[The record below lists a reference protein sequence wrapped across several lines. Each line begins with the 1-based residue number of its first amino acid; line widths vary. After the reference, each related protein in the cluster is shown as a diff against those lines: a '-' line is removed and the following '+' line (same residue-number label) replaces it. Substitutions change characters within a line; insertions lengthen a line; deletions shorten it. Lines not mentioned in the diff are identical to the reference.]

1 MRNKPRHTVA
11 RNASQPPIA
20 GSAAYIALAYQ
31 PTLCCT
37 QLIRHQHIPKL
48 YSRLKGGR
56 VKNPEL
62 NRTDSYKD
70 TRAHIASGRTAVRST
85 VLAGTSK
92 LTVVAC
98 VNTRYGPITVPR
110 PRYCDPSQL
119 INKLL
124 IAVPG
129 STWAVPPR
137 RWTRPRTRPALPT
150 GGTSPRAPRA
160 SAWSSRTRQWAGRPR
175 SSARCG
181 RRTPAA
187 EAVPRP
193 PRGAA
198 RRSGPRARRTAAR
211 RVHAAGRRRG
221 PLAAP
226 PSAAR
231 APPARGTAM
240 LRGAAVDIK
249 YRPPRRAPVGGKW
262 TEEEDRRLREI
273 VETFGAKNWKRLAML
288 LGTVRSDVQCL
299 HRWNK
304 VLRPGLSKGP
314 WAAVWKPTGESAS
327 QTQLRRRRR
336 VDGVKR
342 LEFEI
347 HTGGR
352 RPRTASSA
360 TWCCATARGT
370 SSGA

>member
-1 MRNKPRHTVA
+1 MRLFDAPARSGTLVGEARRHECLRCRGDLVATANEMWAKLDDDAGERWVCVSERAAVESGDARDVELAVEPLALTGYFVNCYGRHYKGELPARSKPRLDAERVSA
-11 RNASQPPIA
+11 LPPWVVFKASKI
-20 GSAAYIALAYQ
+20 
-31 PTLCCT
+31 
-37 QLIRHQHIPKL
+37 
-48 YSRLKGGR
+48 
-56 VKNPEL
+56 EL
-62 NRTDSYKD
+62 
-70 TRAHIASGRTAVRST
+70 
-85 VLAGTSK
+85 
-92 LTVVAC
+92 
-98 VNTRYGPITVPR
+98 
-110 PRYCDPSQL
+110 
-119 INKLL
+119 
-124 IAVPG
+124 
-129 STWAVPPR
+129 VPP
-137 RWTRPRTRPALPT
+137 
-150 GGTSPRAPRA
+150 
-160 SAWSSRTRQWAGRPR
+160 AGD
-175 SSARCG
+175 A
-181 RRTPAA
+181 
-187 EAVPRP
+187 
-193 PRGAA
+193 
-198 RRSGPRARRTAAR
+198 
-211 RVHAAGRRRG
+211 
-221 PLAAP
+221 
-226 PSAAR
+226 
-231 APPARGTAM
+231 
-240 LRGAAVDIK
+240 GAAVGLLWARVCASLEIRRADDDYEPWIVDGWVIHANANTGAVVLEPVA
-249 YRPPRRAPVGGKW
+249 PPRFDAQSFRNVYSRGALPLRCAPGGGFKVVEPTPRKAPVGGKW

>member
-1 MRNKPRHTVA
+1 MGGKTAAMDPPPNAPRSPNGRDFAA
-11 RNASQPPIA
+11 RAE
-20 GSAAYIALAYQ
+20 GE
-31 PTLCCT
+31 
-37 QLIRHQHIPKL
+37 RMV
-48 YSRLKGGR
+48 LK
-56 VKNPEL
+56 
-62 NRTDSYKD
+62 
-70 TRAHIASGRTAVRST
+70 
-85 VLAGTSK
+85 
-92 LTVVAC
+92 
-98 VNTRYGPITVPR
+98 NTPMG
-110 PRYCDPSQL
+110 
-119 INKLL
+119 
-124 IAVPG
+124 
-129 STWAVPPR
+129 
-137 RWTRPRTRPALPT
+137 
-150 GGTSPRAPRA
+150 RAPQVKREMREEDA
-160 SAWSSRTRQWAGRPR
+160 SSG
-175 SSARCG
+175 G
-181 RRTPAA
+181 GPATA
-187 EAVPRP
+187 T
-193 PRGAA
+193 
-198 RRSGPRARRTAAR
+198 RSGQAKR
-211 RVHAAGRRRG
+211 
-221 PLAAP
+221 
-226 PSAAR
+226 AAR

-314 WAAVWKPTGESAS
+314 WAAVWKSTGESAS

>member
-1 MRNKPRHTVA
+1 MGGKTAAMDPPPNAPRSPNGRDFAA
-11 RNASQPPIA
+11 RAE
-20 GSAAYIALAYQ
+20 GE
-31 PTLCCT
+31 
-37 QLIRHQHIPKL
+37 RMV
-48 YSRLKGGR
+48 LK
-56 VKNPEL
+56 
-62 NRTDSYKD
+62 
-70 TRAHIASGRTAVRST
+70 
-85 VLAGTSK
+85 
-92 LTVVAC
+92 
-98 VNTRYGPITVPR
+98 NTPMG
-110 PRYCDPSQL
+110 
-119 INKLL
+119 
-124 IAVPG
+124 
-129 STWAVPPR
+129 
-137 RWTRPRTRPALPT
+137 
-150 GGTSPRAPRA
+150 RAPQVKREMREEDASSGGGPATATRSGQAKRA
-160 SAWSSRTRQWAGRPR
+160 
-175 SSARCG
+175 AR
-181 RRTPAA
+181 AA
-187 EAVPRP
+187 DG
-193 PRGAA
+193 GAA
-198 RRSGPRARRTAAR
+198 SPPPDTARA
-211 RVHAAGRRRG
+211 

-249 YRPPRRAPVGGKW
+249 YRPPRKAPVGGKW

>member
-1 MRNKPRHTVA
+1 M
-11 RNASQPPIA
+11 
-20 GSAAYIALAYQ
+20 
-31 PTLCCT
+31 
-37 QLIRHQHIPKL
+37 
-48 YSRLKGGR
+48 
-56 VKNPEL
+56 
-62 NRTDSYKD
+62 
-70 TRAHIASGRTAVRST
+70 
-85 VLAGTSK
+85 
-92 LTVVAC
+92 
-98 VNTRYGPITVPR
+98 
-110 PRYCDPSQL
+110 
-119 INKLL
+119 
-124 IAVPG
+124 
-129 STWAVPPR
+129 
-137 RWTRPRTRPALPT
+137 
-150 GGTSPRAPRA
+150 GGTTAAMDPPPNAPRSPNGRDFAARAEGERMVLKNTPMGRAPQVKREMREEDASSGGGPATATRSGQAKRA
-160 SAWSSRTRQWAGRPR
+160 
-175 SSARCG
+175 AR
-181 RRTPAA
+181 AA
-187 EAVPRP
+187 DG
-193 PRGAA
+193 GAA
-198 RRSGPRARRTAAR
+198 S
-211 RVHAAGRRRG
+211 
-221 PLAAP
+221 P
-226 PSAAR
+226 PPDAAR
-231 APPARGTAM
+231 APPARGAAM

-249 YRPPRRAPVGGKW
+249 YRPPRKAPVGGKW

-314 WAAVWKPTGESAS
+314 WAAVWKSTGESAS

>member
-1 MRNKPRHTVA
+1 MKTRSSIDDLQGYVA
-11 RNASQPPIA
+11 HIIA
-20 GSAAYIALAYQ
+20 G
-31 PTLCCT
+31 T
-37 QLIRHQHIPKL
+37 
-48 YSRLKGGR
+48 
-56 VKNPEL
+56 
-62 NRTDSYKD
+62 
-70 TRAHIASGRTAVRST
+70 
-85 VLAGTSK
+85 
-92 LTVVAC
+92 
-98 VNTRYGPITVPR
+98 TVPTVPQYQQV

-129 STWAVPPR
+129 RTWAAPPR

-211 RVHAAGRRRG
+211 GA
-221 PLAAP
+221 
-226 PSAAR
+226 
-231 APPARGTAM
+231 AM

-249 YRPPRRAPVGGKW
+249 YRPPRKAPVGGKW

-314 WAAVWKPTGESAS
+314 WAAVWKSTGESAS
-327 QTQLRRRRR
+327 QTQLRRPRR